1 MILTAAMII
10 VVIFAAVP
18 SRRTG
23 SLADEM
29 AAGSKYLRVRLGSRR
44 ARIKVSDVA
53 GIEVNERAQRIS

>member
-1 MILTAAMII
+1 MIPT
-10 VVIFAAVP
+10 VVMMMVVSIFAAVP

-53 GIEVNERAQRIS
+53 GIE